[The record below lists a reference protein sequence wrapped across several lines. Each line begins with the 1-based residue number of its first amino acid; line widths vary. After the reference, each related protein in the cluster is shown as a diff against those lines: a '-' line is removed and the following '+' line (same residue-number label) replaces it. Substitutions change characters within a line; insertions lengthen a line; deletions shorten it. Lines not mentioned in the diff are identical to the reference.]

1 MMRRIS
7 GRSVRSCTTAKGW
20 GLTTDGEY
28 LYMSDGSD
36 KIYVRDAEN
45 FGVVRTLQV
54 TAKGRPVDMLN
65 ELEWIEGASGPIF
78 YLYDQ
83 VVVIDPQT
91 GEVTGV
97 VDFEGLQEPSWTG
110 RRKRM
115 FSTVSLTMPH
125 RETSM

>member
-1 MMRRIS
+1 
-7 GRSVRSCTTAKGW
+7 
-20 GLTTDGEY
+20 
-28 LYMSDGSD
+28 
-36 KIYVRDAEN
+36 
-45 FGVVRTLQV
+45 
-54 TAKGRPVDMLN
+54 MLN
-65 ELEWIEGASGPIF
+65 ELEWIEGRIWANL

-97 VDFEGLQEPSWTG
+97 VDFEACRSLRTG